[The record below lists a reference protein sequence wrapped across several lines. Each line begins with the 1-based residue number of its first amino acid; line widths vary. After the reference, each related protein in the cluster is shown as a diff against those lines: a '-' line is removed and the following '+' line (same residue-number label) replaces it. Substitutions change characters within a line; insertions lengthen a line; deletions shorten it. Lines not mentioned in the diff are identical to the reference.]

1 MNKLQQVIASLIA
14 GTSIL
19 AASAATAAP
28 IVYFG
33 ENQTPASTVTGTPVD
48 ARNSFLA
55 GLEGVSTVNFESYAN
70 GANSPLALDFTGSTG
85 TITATLSGNGE
96 VTSDTDAG
104 RFNTSAGGSKYWEV
118 SGDFTITFCLNL
130 ANGCLAGSA
139 VGLCFYNI
147 VFDPDWTTERGVCGD
162 CEAGGAG
169 NGGNGSTGGRVVRVR
184 RPIMGYKCLEKRV
197 ETEDEV
203 WEDGF
208 RYEQAMFRV

>member
-1 MNKLQQVIASLIA
+1 MPQQIFYARPYTPLHEFTTLI
-14 GTSIL
+14 IVC
-19 AASAATAAP
+19 TAFTC
-28 IVYFG
+28 INVY
-33 ENQTPASTVTGTPVD
+33 T
-48 ARNSFLA
+48 
-55 GLEGVSTVNFESYAN
+55 
-70 GANSPLALDFTGSTG
+70 
-85 TITATLSGNGE
+85 TI
-96 VTSDTDAG
+96 
-104 RFNTSAGGSKYWEV
+104 KP
-118 SGDFTITFCLNL
+118 GDSTITFCLNL